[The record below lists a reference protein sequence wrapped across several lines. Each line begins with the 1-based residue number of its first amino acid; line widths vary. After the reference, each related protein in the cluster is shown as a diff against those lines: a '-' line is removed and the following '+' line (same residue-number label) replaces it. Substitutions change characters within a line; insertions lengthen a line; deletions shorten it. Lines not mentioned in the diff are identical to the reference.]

1 MTDQRRHDQGDWG
14 ESHLDPHEQAD
25 AERNLDDPSAGDD
38 EPWSPPDRQPRG
50 VELLGVETEEGETL
64 DQRVMQEEPEP
75 GTAYGAPD
83 ASEDREAERM
93 VGGDDP
99 DAIPAEQDVL
109 GGPIGD
115 DTIAVGEGPEASAMH
130 VIEEESEPEV

>member
-1 MTDQRRHDQGDWG
+1 
-14 ESHLDPHEQAD
+14 
-25 AERNLDDPSAGDD
+25 
-38 EPWSPPDRQPRG
+38 
-50 VELLGVETEEGETL
+50 VELLGLETEEGETL